1 VKIKLCVT
9 GLWPTLVAAQVFLHP
24 LNGSV
29 VFFKTQEVILTSD
42 IWRVVINLDLEVYE
56 DIVSTVRNDLH
67 LIQTQ
72 MEEFTSVQE
81 LQQVEKLLNNVE
93 VKLLDTKQVLPHLDL
108 LRGLINLG
116 GKVLQVLFGAAT
128 VADIEQLH

>member
-29 VFFKTQEVILTSD
+29 VFLKTQEVIFTSY

-72 MEEFTSVQE
+72 KEEFTSVQE

-93 VKLLDTKQVLPHLDL
+93 VKLQDLKQVLPHLDL
-108 LRGLINLG
+108 RRGLINLG
-116 GKVLQVLFGAAT
+116 GKVFQVLFGAAT
-128 VADIEQLH
+128 VADMEQLH